1 VGGVSVAVHGL
12 KRPMNLRRALSP
24 EARAMRMPDAG
35 KPFVGPIPEIYDRCM
50 VPLVF
55 ESYAGDLAERL
66 ARASPRHVLETAAG
80 TGVLTRA
87 LAERLPEDAR
97 ITATDLSR
105 PMLDRAAAG
114 SPHDRRIT
122 WQQADAA
129 ALPFED
135 RRFDAVACQF
145 GVMFFP
151 DKARAFGEARRLLQ
165 PGGSFFFNVWDRL
178 AENEF
183 ADVTSQALAAFF
195 PADPPQFIARIPHGY
210 FDIAAIRQEL
220 RAAGFSSIAVET
232 RDDRSKATSARE
244 AAIAYCQGTPLRH
257 EIEARGASP
266 HDATRVVAEEL
277 ERRFGSGPIEGRIRA
292 HVVIAQR

>member
-1 VGGVSVAVHGL
+1 MA
-12 KRPMNLRRALSP
+12 
-24 EARAMRMPDAG
+24 DAA
-35 KPFVGPIPEIYDRCM
+35 KPFAGAIPEIYDRCM

-55 ESYAGDLAERL
+55 EPYAGDLAERL
-66 ARASPRHVLETAAG
+66 AGARPRQVLETAAG

-87 LAERLPEDAR
+87 LAQRLPEDAR

-114 SPHDRRIT
+114 SPHDHRIT

-151 DKARAFGEARRLLQ
+151 DKARAFSEARRVLQ
-165 PGGSFFFNVWDRL
+165 PGGAFFFNVWDRL
-178 AENEF
+178 AENDF
-183 ADVTSQALAAFF
+183 AEVANQALAAFF

-210 FDIAAIRQEL
+210 FDLATIRQEL
-220 RAAGFSSIAVET
+220 GAAAFSSIAVES
-232 RDDRSKATSARE
+232 RDDTSKASSAYE
-244 AAIAYCQGTPLRH
+244 AAIAYCQGTPLRL
-257 EIEARGASP
+257 EIEARGAFLQ
-266 HDATRVVAEEL
+266 DATQVVAEEL
-277 ERRFGSGPIEGRIRA
+277 ARRFGSGPIEGRIRA
-292 HVVIAQR
+292 HIVVAQR